1 MSVGSSTFKAS
12 ASCQRR
18 DNALLMP
25 RPWFV
30 RDVRAIGEADVTH
43 IQRLADDYNVSLEAC
58 ANRYVELTD
67 DRPMEGQRHDL
78 RRAGRGQSGSDD
90 HRRCGNESSGENCIP
105 ASYAQS
111 IRTRHSTTR
120 NLPTGCRA
128 IRSSRPT
135 SINGSTCSSFRA
147 SIRRSW
153 PDGCL
158 DPFHRDCHIA
168 MGRARSVGGSG
179 FFTAFRRVSIAT
191 ARSSRCVWAEVR

>member
-30 RDVRAIGEADVTH
+30 RDMRAIGEADVTH

-90 HRRCGNESSGENCIP
+90 SPTPWKRECRRNCIP

-111 IRTRHSTTR
+111 IRTRHSTIR
-120 NLPTGCRA
+120 NSPTGCRV
-128 IRSSRPT
+128 IRSSRLT
-135 SINGSTCSSFRA
+135 SINGSTCSISRA
-147 SIRRSW
+147 SVRRSS

-158 DPFHRDCHIA
+158 D
-168 MGRARSVGGSG
+168 
-179 FFTAFRRVSIAT
+179 
-191 ARSSRCVWAEVR
+191 

>member
-30 RDVRAIGEADVTH
+30 REMRAIGEADVTH

-90 HRRCGNESSGENCIP
+90 SPTPWKRECRRLCIP
-105 ASYAQS
+105 ESYAQS
-111 IRTRHSTTR
+111 IQT
-120 NLPTGCRA
+120 
-128 IRSSRPT
+128 
-135 SINGSTCSSFRA
+135 
-147 SIRRSW
+147 RRSTIRNSSTGIVTLTRW
-153 PDGCL
+153 EL
-158 DPFHRDCHIA
+158 A
-168 MGRARSVGGSG
+168 SG
-179 FFTAFRRVSIAT
+179 
-191 ARSSRCVWAEVR
+191 